1 MPLISTFGAAS
12 ARAFGLQTGAG
23 TEPPGSWFAPEA
35 QDLVASYQPSGYDA
49 VTLTIIG
56 VNGGGSGY
64 GGSNRKWNYSNATKN
79 QPSSTPGNKVG
90 KSSKV
95 SGSVNPVGLGFRTP
109 AADSSNATNTRGWTS
124 GANAAS
130 YSGSRANLANQQA
143 YSGTAG
149 GAAVV
154 AYNGNTRIAVAAGGG
169 AAARPDRNSNAYG
182 NSYSAKSYADQ
193 YAGSNTNTTNSNNG
207 TSSSGNACYYT
218 SGGSGGGERGGAAA
232 NSAGNQG
239 GYSGNS
245 YATGFTLTA
254 GQFQDA
260 TIGTSDTAVGI
271 AKIEWS

>member
-12 ARAFGLQTGAG
+12 ARAFGLQAASK
-23 TEPPGSWFAPEA
+23 EAPGSWFAPEA
-35 QDLVASYQPSGYDA
+35 QDLVASYQPSGYDS

-64 GGSNRKWNYSNATKN
+64 GGNNRRWNYTNSTKGN
-79 QPSSTPGNKVG
+79 PDASPGTKVG
-90 KSSKV
+90 RSSKV
-95 SGSVNPVGLGFRTP
+95 SRTTSPVGLGFRTP
-109 AADSSNATNTRGWTS
+109 VANSTTTKGWTS
-124 GANAAS
+124 GANATS
-130 YSGSRANLANQQA
+130 YSGSQANQANQA
-143 YSGTAG
+143 VFSGTAG

-169 AAARPDRNSNAYG
+169 AAGRPDRNSSVYG
-182 NSYSAKSYADQ
+182 NSYSAKSYADE
-193 YAGSNTNTTNSNNG
+193 YAGTNTNTTSSNNG
-207 TSSSGNACYYT
+207 TSSTGSACYYT

-232 NSAGNQG
+232 NAASNTG

-260 TIGTSDTAVGI
+260 TIGTSDTDVGI

>member
-12 ARAFGLQTGAG
+12 ARAFGLQAVGKEA
-23 TEPPGSWFAPEA
+23 PGSWFAPEA
-35 QDLVASYQPSGYDA
+35 QDLVASYEPAGYET

-64 GGSNRKWNYSNATKN
+64 GGSNRRWNYSNSAKGLPD
-79 QPSSTPGNKVG
+79 QTPGNKVG

-95 SGSVNPVGLGFRTP
+95 SGSVSPVGLGFRTP
-109 AADSSNATNTRGWTS
+109 VANATNTKGWTS
-124 GANAAS
+124 GANATS
-130 YSGSRANLANQQA
+130 YSGSQANLASQQTF
-143 YSGTAG
+143 SGTAG

-169 AAARPDRNSNAYG
+169 AAGRPDRNSNAYG
-182 NSYSAKSYADQ
+182 NTYSASSYADQ
-193 YAGSNTNTTNSNNG
+193 YAGTNTNTTNSNNG
-207 TSSSGNACYYT
+207 TSSSGSACYYT
-218 SGGSGGGERGGAAA
+218 SGGSGGGERGGAGVAQAA
-232 NSAGNQG
+232 NKG

-260 TIGTSDTAVGI
+260 TIGTSDTDVGI